1 MASALQTLILAR
13 RQGPLIVACVV
24 LLAVVMAAY
33 LRGHSSGKQ
42 AATAHYTQILAER
55 DQQALKE
62 MTEAV
67 VRERQAVAAA
77 AAIEREHLEQELAR
91 IQKQKV
97 VTRVVKEYVRTRP
110 NLDACRLDADGLRVW
125 NAGNTGKPDR
135 APQRKTRH

>member
-13 RQGPLIVACVV
+13 RQGPLIVACAV

-33 LRGHSSGKQ
+33 LRGHASGKQ
-42 AATAHYTQILAER
+42 AATVHYTQILAER

-67 VRERQAVAAA
+67 IRERQAAAAA

-91 IQKQKV
+91 IQKQKIT
-97 VTRVVKEYVRTRP
+97 TRVVKEYVRTRP

-125 NAGNTGKPDR
+125 NAGNTGKSDR
-135 APQRKTRH
+135 APQRKTRP

>member
-125 NAGNTGKPDR
+125 NAGNTGTPDR
-135 APQRKTRH
+135 APQRKTRP

>member
-67 VRERQAVAAA
+67 VRERQAAAA

-135 APQRKTRH
+135 APQRKTRP